1 MSIAT
6 STLTLDGAQP
16 SPMTAAQQR
25 KIVFAAVIGNLLE
38 FFDFT
43 VYSYFALTIGKQFFP
58 AHDPVTSS
66 LLAFAVFAVGFVMRP
81 LGGFVLGRYADRA
94 GRKPALTLTIGLM
107 ALGSAAIG
115 LAPTYAQIGLA
126 APLLIVAARLLQGFA
141 QGGEFG
147 AATATLLEMGGAK
160 RRGFRASWQL
170 ASQGAAALLGSGLAA
185 SLGFL
190 LSDDIM
196 HSWGWRIPFLLGT
209 LIAPV
214 GIYLRRHI
222 QEEPPKAKTIAG
234 RDDPKRGVYVRNWF
248 LTIFSIMGMSVST
261 YVMMYYMPTYCIQ
274 YLGLPPKMSMLTGVA
289 ASTISL
295 VMCPIYGALSDKM
308 GRRKPLTIIGR
319 VALIVLLYPAFWIMT
334 HFPSLPVVLAALIVL
349 MLCYTMGSAP
359 AYALMPENFPKHL
372 RAGYMSSAYAIA
384 VSVFGGT
391 AQLVAGWLIRA
402 TGNKMAPAW
411 YMIVCV
417 IISLI
422 AVSMFEETGNK
433 VLDE

>member
-6 STLTLDGAQP
+6 QSFPADGAQP
-16 SPMTAAQQR
+16 VQMSPSQQR

-58 AHDPVTSS
+58 AHDPITSS

-81 LGGFVLGRYADRA
+81 LGGIVI

-107 ALGSAAIG
+107 ALGSVAIG

-160 RRGFRASWQL
+160 SRGFRASWQL

-190 LSDDIM
+190 LSDDTM

-222 QEEPPKAKTIAG
+222 QEEPPKPKTVAG
-234 RDDPKRGVYVRNWF
+234 RDDPKRGLYVRNWC

-274 YLGLPPKMSMLTGVA
+274 YLGLPPKMSMLAGVA

-295 VMCPIYGALSDKM
+295 VMCPIYGAWSDKM

-319 VALIVLLYPAFWIMT
+319 VGLIVLLYPAFWIMT

-391 AQLVAGWLIRA
+391 AQLVAGWLIRV

-417 IISLI
+417 VISLI

-433 VLDE
+433 VLDD